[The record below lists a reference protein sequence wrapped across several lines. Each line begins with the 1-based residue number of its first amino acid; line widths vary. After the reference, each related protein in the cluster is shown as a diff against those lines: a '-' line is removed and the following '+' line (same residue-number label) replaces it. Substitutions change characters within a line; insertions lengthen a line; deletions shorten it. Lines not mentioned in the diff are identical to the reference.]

1 MAAVYVDR
9 RAFVSAFLSANP
21 RCQFPECAEPSRDVH
36 EVIRRSH
43 GSALY
48 PGQAGKRVTRYLGL
62 CRAHH
67 DWISVHPLEARA
79 LGLDER

>member
-21 RCQFPECAEPSRDVH
+21 GCQFPGCAASSRDVH

-48 PGQAGKRVTRYLGL
+48 PGQPNKRATGYLAL
-62 CRAHH
+62 CRDHH
-67 DWISVHPLEARA
+67 DWTTTHPLEARA